1 MQRKIL
7 EFCLGAF
14 SGVIVLMTF
23 AYMSVAIHNAGPVTV
38 QRMAEVEPTLM
49 LTPPELIDS
58 EQSPIIQMVMPLP
71 AAAAELRP

>member
-23 AYMSVAIHNAGPVTV
+23 AYMSVAVHNHGPVIVERTV
-38 QRMAEVEPTLM
+38 EPHPTLM
-49 LTPPELIDS
+49 LEPPELANL
-58 EQSPIIQMVMPLP
+58 EQSPILALILPQP
-71 AAAAELRP
+71 AAAAELKP